1 MLLDR
6 FGFNHSSEN
15 KSQACYG
22 GALGAI
28 FMLNKKKA
36 SSVFSDFSPS
46 SGNFNKY
53 PQKEVLDI

>member
-28 FMLNKKKA
+28 FMLN
-36 SSVFSDFSPS
+36 
-46 SGNFNKY
+46 
-53 PQKEVLDI
+53 

>member
-28 FMLNKKKA
+28 FMLNEKKSK
-36 SSVFSDFSPS
+36 FSF
-46 SGNFNKY
+46 
-53 PQKEVLDI
+53 Q